1 MSVLNSE
8 VKIKFTCETGTYSS
22 TTIDNLKVY
31 SGSQAVETQIVWS
44 NEVVKQAPVTFE
56 GNVSTDWNV
65 AENWSNDNVPEAG
78 DEVIVNAE
86 AVISGNVELSA
97 LDIVGNGSVTVDAN
111 ASLTVTGAIT
121 QEQDYSLIMNDG
133 AQVFQNNANVTAQ
146 FNMNLVNPSDWST
159 SNKDGWQFISSPLSN
174 VSVTNIAEGNYD
186 LYKYDGE
193 KELEWLNHKDVNF
206 ADATYQHHIGYLASH
221 ETKATLEFKGTLNT
235 KDAYG
240 FYEYIDYY
248 ENEKELLKNFHLIG
262 NPYPYNITWADFK
275 NSVGIYNGY
284 AYVKSDG
291 NYEYATSG
299 TIAPGDGFFV
309 KATGVGDYG
318 TYYYYLEGSGNTR
331 STRESNNSLNITAT
345 GNAGKDNVII
355 NFAGKSEGFDK
366 LQNFNDAIATVYVAE
381 EGKNYGIYNCEADVQ
396 EVELSFNANKMGNY
410 TISIE
415 PNGKFQTVTL
425 VDRFTGIE
433 TNMLLEDYHFTAM
446 SDANTNRFIVKFAY
460 GQQTTDNSQ
469 FVYQSGEELIIN
481 AQGMI
486 QIVDVL
492 GRVVYQS
499 EHFNDINRIGVENFD
514 NASYVVRCVNGK
526 EVKTQKIVIL

>member
-1 MSVLNSE
+1 M
-8 VKIKFTCETGTYSS
+8 
-22 TTIDNLKVY
+22 
-31 SGSQAVETQIVWS
+31 
-44 NEVVKQAPVTFE
+44 
-56 GNVSTDWNV
+56 
-65 AENWSNDNVPEAG
+65 
-78 DEVIVNAE
+78 
-86 AVISGNVELSA
+86 
-97 LDIVGNGSVTVDAN
+97 
-111 ASLTVTGAIT
+111 
-121 QEQDYSLIMNDG
+121 
-133 AQVFQNNANVTAQ
+133 
-146 FNMNLVNPSDWST
+146 
-159 SNKDGWQFISSPLSN
+159 
-174 VSVTNIAEGNYD
+174 
-186 LYKYDGE
+186 
-193 KELEWLNHKDVNF
+193 
-206 ADATYQHHIGYLASH
+206 ASH

-248 ENEKELLKNFHLIG
+248 KNEEELLKNFHLIG

-309 KATGVGDYG
+309 KATGVGEYG

-345 GNAGKDNVII
+345 GNAGKDNVVI
-355 NFAGKSEGFDK
+355 NLAGKSEGFDK

-381 EGKNYGIYNCEADVQ
+381 EGKNYGIYSCDTDVQ

-446 SDANTNRFIVKFAY
+446 SDANTNRFIVKFAN
-460 GQQTTDNSQ
+460 GQQTIDNSQ
-469 FVYQSGEELIIN
+469 FVYQSGGELIIN